1 MNDSIKQFKNFLYN
15 IPEYLKANLEYEYL
29 EKELDIASNL
39 IKKAKRILIS
49 WNWSSI
55 PSWMLLYS
63 ELLKNWYNISFVKPT
78 LLIEVDF
85 KEWDLIIL
93 SSFWWSRWLVKNITE
108 KTLFSDAKLLVLTSK
123 IDKKDIYWINKQ
135 LKEKI
140 NLVKIFPNE
149 ENLFCRPASS
159 VISYIISLKLVSK
172 LLNLDFKKDR
182 IFYII
187 QKNIKSNNNIDLI
200 NFLIKNNLIQKRII
214 ILSSSTLLNVA
225 ENISLALKEG
235 CWILSNSFDIE
246 DYWHWNYVPD
256 IKNIQDVFYVVL
268 LSNSINSK
276 KQADRI
282 KSLLSLSKNK
292 ITWKSEED
300 DIYSWID
307 FLVRTSSF
315 VLNFNKLTNFDMN
328 NPIWVKNN
336 ESFHNP
342 KVINFSEI
350 NLSFIADKIKK
361 IHKNSSV
368 TIIWISWWSAS
379 WKSSLI
385 TPKLKDFLSKYFS
398 VNVLN
403 MDNFQMWK
411 EFVEKLK
418 SPYKYDD
425 KRNFCI
431 NEVKNILQ
439 KIKKWEDVKIPIFSL
454 EKISRDWSKIFKKAE
469 IILLEGIYATDSDLL
484 EELDFSIYVEDNVVN
499 MLTKRVLRYSIEM
512 NLKNGPNWA
521 LKQYLKYVLPAQN
534 ELVSKQKK
542 TVNTIIITNFD
553 FNYLIKKYNLKEI
566 NEEIKD
572 KVLFFLENN
581 NLQVIWTNK
590 EFFIVFSWKIYF
602 KFEINEEILEI
613 FKKYKN

>member
-1 MNDSIKQFKNFLYN
+1 M
-15 IPEYLKANLEYEYL
+15 
-29 EKELDIASNL
+29 
-39 IKKAKRILIS
+39 
-49 WNWSSI
+49 
-55 PSWMLLYS
+55 
-63 ELLKNWYNISFVKPT
+63 
-78 LLIEVDF
+78 
-85 KEWDLIIL
+85 
-93 SSFWWSRWLVKNITE
+93 
-108 KTLFSDAKLLVLTSK
+108 
-123 IDKKDIYWINKQ
+123 
-135 LKEKI
+135 
-140 NLVKIFPNE
+140 
-149 ENLFCRPASS
+149 FCRPASS

-187 QKNIKSNNNIDLI
+187 WKNIKLNNNIDLI

-246 DYWHWNYVPD
+246 YYWHWNYVPD
-256 IKNIQDVFYVVL
+256 MKNIQDVFYVVL

-300 DIYSWID
+300 DIYSWIE

-361 IHKNSSV
+361 IHKSSSV

-454 EKISRDWSKIFKKAE
+454 EKVSRDWSKIFKKAE

-512 NLKNGPNWA
+512 NLKNGPIWA

-572 KVLFFLENN
+572 EVLFFLENN